1 MSETKSE
8 LDEMEQTNYSINS
21 NTMDPKNN
29 EELIIYVSLSSLF
42 TLNKF
47 FLFLFE
53 FYKNF
58 AKVLLCWF
66 LNLFLIIQVQSLLQ
80 NVQDR
85 FQSMSEQIISRID
98 DMGNR

>member
-1 MSETKSE
+1 MSELKSE
-8 LDEMEQTNYSINS
+8 CDEMEQTNYSISS

-29 EELIIYVSLSSLF
+29 EELIIYVSFRDLF
-42 TLNKF
+42 TLNGINRD
-47 FLFLFE
+47 LSS
-53 FYKNF
+53 
-58 AKVLLCWF
+58 LC
-66 LNLFLIIQVQSLLQ
+66 NQVQTLLQ